1 MTRNQTI
8 AAAANA
14 ANATNAANAANA
26 TNAANAAN
34 ATNATSNIISSND
47 DTTKVVYPSMF
58 SRWAEP
64 L

>member
-1 MTRNQTI
+1 MMTRNQTI
-8 AAAANA
+8 A
-14 ANATNAANAANA
+14 AANAANA